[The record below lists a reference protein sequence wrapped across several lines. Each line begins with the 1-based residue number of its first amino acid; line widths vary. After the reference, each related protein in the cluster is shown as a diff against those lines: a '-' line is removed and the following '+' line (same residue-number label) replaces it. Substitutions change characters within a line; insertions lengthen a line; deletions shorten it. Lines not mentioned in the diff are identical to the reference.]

1 MARLPSSVLNTAA
14 FTYLGF
20 RAAFV
25 VLYINGTTSKSLFL
39 IQHPR
44 SFKRDVDDG

>member
-1 MARLPSSVLNTAA
+1 MARLPTSVLNTAA

-25 VLYINGTTSKSLFL
+25 VLYVNGTTSTHLTFDVEAELEEKS
-39 IQHPR
+39 
-44 SFKRDVDDG
+44 